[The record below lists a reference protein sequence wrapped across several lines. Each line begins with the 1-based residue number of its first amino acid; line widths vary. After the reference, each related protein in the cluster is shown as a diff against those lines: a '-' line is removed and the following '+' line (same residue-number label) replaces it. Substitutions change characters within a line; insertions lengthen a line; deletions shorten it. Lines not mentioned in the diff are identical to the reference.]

1 MTKPHC
7 CQHFKISKILRKLE
21 KKNRCSYWCRMEKME
36 EGCRRVR
43 KTKWCKGET
52 DEQQGPK
59 EGVKMNRV
67 NTSHRRPWGSRKPQ
81 LG

>member
-1 MTKPHC
+1 
-7 CQHFKISKILRKLE
+7 L
-21 KKNRCSYWCRMEKME
+21 KKRTGVHIGVGWKKWKK
-36 EGCRRVR
+36 GCRRVR